1 MLEELKNRAKEMKKI
16 IENKEELK
24 TKAKD
29 VWNKSNEIFNETS
42 NIIKEKTDQA
52 ITMYQEYQD
61 RERET
66 IPQNLATKIDREIK
80 EKYSNNCLKGDLIPG
95 KVTIFETKVGG
106 FPYLPKDMMFP
117 KDKNGVDMRLLVQI
131 KCDDLEYLE
140 GFPNKG
146 ILQIFTSKSFNFGSN
161 PENPFDN
168 SNFKIIYHPTIDKTI
183 RLDDLYKKT
192 LLNEL
197 EEYPIRMECPL
208 YFTRTVD
215 TISITDYHYL
225 KEFKNILGTYNNYK
239 DFTLEEITPLISSD
253 ESIFNKVGGNPNF
266 INPDNRK
273 EENNLDTLLFQLHND
288 NNIVNVGKNILIKFY
303 INSNDLKQLNF
314 DNVFYHIEY
323 M

>member
-1 MLEELKNRAKEMKKI
+1 MLEDLKNKAKEMKKI
-16 IENKEELK
+16 IENKEDLK
-24 TKAKD
+24 KKAKD

-80 EKYSNNCLKGDLIPG
+80 EKHNNNCLRGDFIPG

-140 GFPNKG
+140 GFPG
-146 ILQIFTSKSFNFGSN
+146 TGMLQIFTSKSFNFGSN

-168 SNFKIIYHPTIDKTI
+168 SNFKIIYHQEIDKTI

-197 EEYPIRMECPL
+197 EDYPIRMECPL
-208 YFTRTVD
+208 YFTRTID
-215 TISITDYHYL
+215 TISIFDFNYL
-225 KEFKNILGTYNNYK
+225 KEFKSILGTYNNYK
-239 DFTLEEITPLISSD
+239 DFTLEEIKPLISNT
-253 ESIFNKVGGNPNF
+253 ESKFNKVGGNPNF
-266 INPDNRK
+266 INEDIRK
-273 EENNLDTLLFQLHND
+273 DEYKLDTLLFQLQND
-288 NNIVNVGKNILIKFY
+288 NNIVNIGKNCLIKFY
-303 INSNDLKQLNF
+303 INSDDLRNLNF
-314 DNVFYHIEY
+314 DKVFYHIEY
-323 M
+323 V